1 MDVEAWQVMAGL
13 AGLLIVYAIG
23 VVFLEIPVSVLGFL
37 SMAVFIGIGVVLG
50 RLLSRLLS

>member
-1 MDVEAWQVMAGL
+1 MDVEAWQVLAGL
-13 AGLLIVYAIG
+13 AGLLIVYTLG
-23 VVFLEIPVSVLGFL
+23 VAFLDVPVSIVGFL

>member
-37 SMAVFIGIGVVLG
+37 SMVVFIGIGVVLG